1 MNNVSPSMMFPG
13 MGNVMNYFNSLL
25 TNPMSGIN
33 LNPLQE
39 HTQNNPALLMQDQTV
54 KVRPPSPVLVM
65 KNMVQLQEVHTRLL

>member
-1 MNNVSPSMMFPG
+1 MMFPG

-39 HTQNNPALLMQDQTV
+39 QTQNNTNLLLQDQTV
-54 KVRPPSPVLVM
+54 TVQPPSEVLIL
-65 KNMVQLQEVHTRLL
+65 KNMV